1 MLRHL
6 ALLPLLATLLAAEPA
21 TVQLLDVQGLSTEE
35 KVAAYA
41 LAGLRNR
48 GGPQILLRGG
58 RDIRWSSLML
68 DPEKPGHGANWDAAT
83 RDGLR
88 QRFGD
93 RACTEDLWVEHF
105 TQAGRFRFVP
115 TTLPD
120 LLKSSPQVKGC
131 ILYADLKGDCCPAA
145 TLAGLEDAIPVTR
158 TVRDRLIAQGVTL
171 PVVVDYTAIRSGF
184 TAGSDARLEG
194 HRWAI
199 AKLLPRCADTGTV
212 SRDRTYNQDAHDT
225 VVDIDQAV
233 RERWFVYDLDHR
245 AASNQDGKVD
255 RDPPD
260 KELIDTILSHA
271 KPFSPVFGWGRPDE
285 NGFTRAVGRNRQVV
299 VCSGVLN
306 NSFFAALPAT
316 RKVWKQKPSRP
327 AADDR
332 PEESIHLALM
342 VNEGDSVKE
351 AISLQGMGG
360 WTQPERGTIPIN
372 WGMDPLLC
380 TTHPGLMDFYYDGMT
395 DQDHFFAAT
404 SGWGYMHPGHFPA
417 ASLMDYAAQVRMGG
431 ALADLHTV
439 DIWWAGKMDLATFLR
454 AAGMSAMTQWWGD
467 QSVRFL
473 EGGIPV
479 VRSNHFYTMKE
490 GPERFA
496 QMLIEDM
503 RTVKPP
509 WFIVVYGA
517 ADHATPH
524 KFATLMKHLP
534 RERFTAETLDVFM
547 ANVRRCQPLLG
558 NRVWKPGPNAP
569 KGVAP

>member
-1 MLRHL
+1 MLRVTCL
-6 ALLPLLATLLAAEPA
+6 MLSAVLLQAADPP
-21 TVQLLDVQGLSTEE
+21 TVQVLDVQGLSTEE
-35 KVAAYA
+35 KAAAYA

-48 GGPQILLRGG
+48 AGPQVLLRGG
-58 RDIRWSSLML
+58 KAIRWSSLMME
-68 DPEKPGHGANWDAAT
+68 PAKAAFGANWDAAT
-83 RDGLR
+83 QAGMLK
-88 QRFGD
+88 RFGD
-93 RACTEDLWVEHF
+93 DACTEDLWIEHF
-105 TQAGRFRFVP
+105 STTGRFRFAR

-120 LLKSSPQVKGC
+120 LLKASPQVKGC
-131 ILYADLKGDCCPAA
+131 ILYRDLREDCCPAA
-145 TLAGLEDAIPVTR
+145 TLAGLEDAIPVTSA
-158 TVRDRLIAQGVTL
+158 VRDRLRTQGVDL
-171 PVVVDYTAIRSGF
+171 PVVMDYAAVRASF

-199 AKLLPRCADTGTV
+199 THLLPRCADTGTV
-212 SRDRTYNQDAHDT
+212 SRDRTYGLDAHDT
-225 VVDIDQAV
+225 LTDIDQAV
-233 RERWFVYDLDHR
+233 QKCWFVYDLDHR

-260 KELIDTILSHA
+260 KDLIDAILAHA

-327 AADDR
+327 ATGQR
-332 PEESIHLALM
+332 PEERIHLALM

-372 WGMDPLLC
+372 WGMDALLC
-380 TTHPGLMDFYYDGMT
+380 TTHPGLMDFYYDTMT

-404 SGWGYMHPGHFPA
+404 AGWGYMHPGYFPA
-417 ASLMDYAAQVRMGG
+417 ASLMDYAALVRAGG
-431 ALADLHTV
+431 ALADLRTI
-439 DIWWAGKMDLATFLR
+439 DIWWAGKLDLGAFLR
-454 AAGMSAMTQWWGD
+454 AAGMTGMTQWWND
-467 QSVRFL
+467 QSVL
-473 EGGIPV
+473 YLDGDIPV

-503 RTVKPP
+503 REVKPP

-517 ADHATPH
+517 NDHATPH
-524 KFATLMKHLP
+524 KFANLMKHLP
-534 RERFTAETLDVFM
+534 ADRFVAETLDVFM
-547 ANVRRCQPLLG
+547 DNVRRCKPLIG
-558 NRVWKPGPNAP
+558 KRVWKPGPNAP

>member
-1 MLRHL
+1 MLRATGL
-6 ALLPLLATLLAAEPA
+6 VLCSILLHAVDPSL
-21 TVQLLDVQGLSTEE
+21 VQVLDVQGLSTEE
-35 KVAAYA
+35 KAAAYA

-48 GGPQILLRGG
+48 AGPQVLLRGG
-58 RDIRWSSLML
+58 KAIRWSSLML
-68 DPEKPGHGANWDAAT
+68 EPEKAVFGANWDAAT

-93 RACTEDLWVEHF
+93 SACTEDLWIEHL
-105 TQAGRFRFVP
+105 TATGRFRFAR
-115 TTLPD
+115 TTLAD
-120 LLKSSPQVKGC
+120 LLKSSPQVKGG
-131 ILYADLKGDCCPAA
+131 ILYRNLKEDCCPAA
-145 TLAGLEDAIPVTR
+145 TLAGLEDAIPVT
-158 TVRDRLIAQGVTL
+158 TAVRDRLIAQGVTL
-171 PVVVDYTAIRSGF
+171 PVVMDYTAVRSAF
-184 TAGSDARLEG
+184 APGSDARLEG

-199 AKLLPRCADTGTV
+199 ANLLARCADIGTV

-225 VVDIDQAV
+225 LVDIDQAV
-233 RERWFVYDLDHR
+233 QKRWFVYDLDHS
-245 AASNQDGKVD
+245 AASNQDSKVD

-260 KELIDTILSHA
+260 KDLIDTILSHA

-316 RKVWKQKPSRP
+316 RAAWKQKAARTT
-327 AADDR
+327 ADDK
-332 PEESIHLALM
+332 PEQRIHLALM

-360 WTQPERGTIPIN
+360 WTQPERGTVPIN

-380 TTHPGLMDFYYDGMT
+380 TTHPGLMDFYYDTMT
-395 DQDHFFAAT
+395 DRDHFFAAT

-417 ASLMDYAAQVRMGG
+417 ASLMDYAAQVRTGG
-431 ALADLHTV
+431 ALADLHSI
-439 DIWWAGKMDLATFLR
+439 DIWWAGRMDLAAFLR
-454 AAGMSAMTQWWGD
+454 TAGMTGMTQWWGD
-467 QSVRFL
+467 QSVLFL
-473 EGGIPV
+473 EDGTPV

-496 QMLIEDM
+496 QMLINDM
-503 RTVKPP
+503 REVKPP

-517 ADHATPH
+517 NDHATPH
-524 KFATLMKHLP
+524 KFANLMKHLP
-534 RERFTAETLDVFM
+534 ADRFVAETLDVFM
-547 ANVRRCQPLLG
+547 DNVRRCRPLIG
-558 NRVWKPGPNAP
+558 KRVWKPGPHAP